1 MGRSKYDLEAAVTI
15 VPSTQA
21 RLPVVDGMDVI
32 GKQGGQDIRRV
43 DSKGVQLCTKAS
55 ATTQSLISYA

>member
-1 MGRSKYDLEAAVTI
+1 MGRWKYDLEAAVTI

-32 GKQGGQDIRRV
+32 RKQGGQYRWRV
-43 DSKGVQLCTKAS
+43 GSEGVQ
-55 ATTQSLISYA
+55 

>member
-21 RLPVVDGMDVI
+21 RLPGVDGMDAI

-43 DSKGVQLCTKAS
+43 DSKGVQ
-55 ATTQSLISYA
+55 